1 MFALCKEEQG
11 LFFPLRVCD
20 CYLQYDNKEVFE
32 SYRWDGTGE
41 LVDGASQS
49 QQEGRLFTPSSPP
62 PPSQVSCHIR
72 AVTWS
77 ATHSQ
82 HGRRSEGSSLY
93 YSDIKLKKMKKI
105 TNKIKTEESRRAGRE
120 GWGGVQAR

>member
-49 QQEGRLFTPSSPP
+49 QQEGRLFTPSFPP
-62 PPSQVSCHIR
+62 PPPLRSVVISGR
-72 AVTWS
+72 S
-77 ATHSQ
+77 
-82 HGRRSEGSSLY
+82 HGRRHTHNMAAAQR
-93 YSDIKLKKMKKI
+93 DPHFI
-105 TNKIKTEESRRAGRE
+105 TQT
-120 GWGGVQAR
+120 